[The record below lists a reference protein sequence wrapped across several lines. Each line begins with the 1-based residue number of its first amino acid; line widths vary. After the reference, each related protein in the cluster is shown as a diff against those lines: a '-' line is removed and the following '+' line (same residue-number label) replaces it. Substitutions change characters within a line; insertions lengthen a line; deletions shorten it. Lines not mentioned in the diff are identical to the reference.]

1 MPFTP
6 AHPAIVLPFLN
17 WRKLSATAL
26 VIGSISPDF
35 EYFFK
40 LSVDSTHSHTVGGI
54 FYFDLPVVIILSL
67 AFHLLVKQ
75 NLFANLPVF
84 FQQRFYDTRSFEF
97 ITYLRKYP
105 IQFIASAIIGAASH
119 LFWDSFT
126 HNDGYFA
133 RNLWFYKGTAIP
145 FDGVNYPLFYAL
157 QHISTIVG
165 LISVACYI
173 YFRERQQHAVITR
186 PSVVYWLV
194 LVFIAAVVVMIR
206 FTIYPYDYNLGNVV
220 VSSISGLCFALI
232 VNGIFRFRSIT
243 AA

>member
-26 VIGSISPDF
+26 VIGSMSPDF

-40 LSVDSTHSHTVGGI
+40 LSVNSTHSHTVGGI
-54 FYFDLPVVIILSL
+54 FYFDLPVVIVLSVV
-67 AFHLLVKQ
+67 FHLLVKQ

-84 FQQRFYDTRSFEF
+84 FQLRFHDARSFDL
-97 ITYLRKYP
+97 IPYLRKHP
-105 IQFIASAIIGAASH
+105 TQFLVSAILGAASH

-126 HNDGYFA
+126 HNSGYFA

-165 LISVACYI
+165 LISIACYI
-173 YFRERQQHAVITR
+173 YFREPQQHTVITR
-186 PSVVYWLV
+186 PSIAYWLLLLLITAAIV
-194 LVFIAAVVVMIR
+194 LIR
-206 FTIYPYDYNLGNVV
+206 FAIYPDDYNLGNVV
-220 VSSISGLCFALI
+220 VSSISGLCLALI
-232 VNGIFRFRSIT
+232 INGMFRFRSIT
-243 AA
+243 TA